1 MQNLETSQVKKKPD
15 AKIFRLDEKLQS
27 LESKKKLLF
36 SQNTKKLLSVD
47 SLKNSSR
54 IEKYNF
60 YEKLSLYLI
69 FMRLLCKVMPYVY
82 KIYQI

>member
-69 FMRLLCKVMPYVY
+69 FMRLLCKVMPYVN

>member
-27 LESKKKLLF
+27 LESKKTFIFPKH
-36 SQNTKKLLSVD
+36 KKMLSVD

-60 YEKLSLYLI
+60 YEK
-69 FMRLLCKVMPYVY
+69 
-82 KIYQI
+82 